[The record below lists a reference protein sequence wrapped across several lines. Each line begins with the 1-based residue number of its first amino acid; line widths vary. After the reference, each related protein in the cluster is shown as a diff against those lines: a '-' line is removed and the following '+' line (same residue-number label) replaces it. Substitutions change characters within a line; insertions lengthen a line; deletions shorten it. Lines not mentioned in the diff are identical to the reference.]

1 MHEKISFKRLIED
14 ISARGGV
21 SQNVSR
27 LFVREM
33 AAVIR
38 EGLLED
44 GVVQLSGLGIFRLKN
59 VGERSGRDPG
69 TGRAITIPAH
79 RKVYFKPE
87 KRLRELINKQYA
99 HLKPLPLEPVPETN
113 TEADAFNRFLNDSFV
128 DGAIEAKVETDKA
141 PLISREADE
150 QKSSPKREVKYAP
163 AIVHKDPAAE
173 GSGEKKTPPP
183 QEESHSRKGL
193 YATVFV
199 ILLLIFVYMNYRP
212 EEDGTRAEEPT
223 ASALTLQAGMET
235 AAVNEKKQEAEPT
248 LKTPP
253 VSQPAPEA
261 QSVAKRSARSHL
273 TRHGESLWRLAR
285 HYYDNGYL
293 WPLLYEANH
302 DKIENPDFLV
312 KGLTLTIPALE
323 GSFKKPTEA
332 DREMLALGHLRAYKA
347 YRQRNHDEALDHL
360 RVAHNYAP
368 ELVNSYA
375 DEIDSRDG
383 LVLSNIP

>member
-1 MHEKISFKRLIED
+1 ED

-21 SQNVSR
+21 SQNLSR

-59 VGERSGRDPG
+59 IGERSGRDPV
-69 TGRAITIPAH
+69 TGQAITIPAH

-87 KRLRELINKQYA
+87 KRLRELINTQYA
-99 HLKPLPLEPVPETN
+99 HLKPLPLEPAPETK

-128 DGAIEAKVETDKA
+128 DGAIEAKVDTEET
-141 PLISREADE
+141 PLMSRAAGEP
-150 QKSSPKREVKYAP
+150 KSSPEKEIKYAP
-163 AIVHKDPAAE
+163 AIVHKGPLPV
-173 GSGEKKTPPP
+173 GTGEKKTSPPE
-183 QEESHSRKGL
+183 EESHSRKGL
-193 YATVFV
+193 YATIFV
-199 ILLLIFVYMNYRP
+199 ILLLIFVYMNYKP
-212 EEDGTRAEEPT
+212 EDDGSRAEEQT
-223 ASALTLQAGMET
+223 VSTLAPQAGVET
-235 AAVNEKKQEAEPT
+235 VVGNEKKQKAEDMP
-248 LKTPP
+248 KTPP
-253 VSQPAPEA
+253 LSKPAPEA
-261 QSVAKRSARSHL
+261 ESVSKRSARSHL

-312 KGLTLTIPALE
+312 RGLTLKIPALE

-347 YRQRNHDEALDHL
+347 YRQRNHDEAVDHL
-360 RVAHNYAP
+360 RVAFRYAP
-368 ELVNSYA
+368 ELINSYA